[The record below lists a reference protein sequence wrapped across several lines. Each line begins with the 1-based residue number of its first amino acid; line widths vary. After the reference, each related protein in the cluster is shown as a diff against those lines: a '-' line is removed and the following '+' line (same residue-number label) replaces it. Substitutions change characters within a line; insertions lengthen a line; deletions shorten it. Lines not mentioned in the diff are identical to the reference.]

1 MGKLIFTSINTMPDK
16 VFTWYEVISAWLL
29 LHGLRILIIAGIAYF
44 LKRTASRFIEKIV
57 RKMVVGHHF
66 LSAEAERKREDT
78 LIRIFNWAVS
88 ITIVLLAA
96 LMILQEVGVPIG
108 PILAGA
114 GIVGIALGFGGQYL
128 VRDLITGFFMILENQ
143 YRIGDIVNFDGT
155 SGVVEDISLRM
166 TTLRNQ
172 EGTVHHIPHGEIKRV
187 SNLSKDFARINLNM
201 NVSYTSNLEHV
212 ITVVNRVGEEMAADP
227 RFKDLVRTPPR
238 FLRIDDFADSAIVIK
253 ILGETQPNVQFELT
267 GELRMRLKIAFD
279 KEGIEIPFP
288 QRIVHHVDH
297 TTKNFNSDGSAS

>member
-1 MGKLIFTSINTMPDK
+1 MPDNIVKWYDVMLAWTLVHGWK
-16 VFTWYEVISAWLL
+16 VL
-29 LHGLRILIIAGIAYF
+29 LIIVVGYV

-57 RKMVVGHHF
+57 RKVVVGHHF
-66 LSAEAERKREDT
+66 LSEEAERKREDT
-78 LIRIFNWAVS
+78 LIRIFNWVVS
-88 ITIVLLAA
+88 ITIFLLGTM
-96 LMILQEVGVPIG
+96 MILQQVGVPIG

-143 YRIGDIVNFDGT
+143 YRIGDAVNFDGT

-172 EGTVHHIPHGEIKRV
+172 DGTVHHIPHGEIKRV

-201 NVSYTSNLEHV
+201 NVSYASNFEHV
-212 ITVVNRVGEEMAADP
+212 IAVVNKVGEEMAADV
-227 RFKDLVRTPPR
+227 RFKHLIRTPPR
-238 FLRIDDFADSAIVIK
+238 FLRIDDFGDSAIVIK
-253 ILGETQPNVQFELT
+253 ILGEVQPNAQWDLT

-288 QRIVHHVDH
+288 QRIVHHIDH
-297 TTKNFNSDGSAS
+297 TKNFTTDGSAS